1 MDISMEAV
9 ITMQGVFLVLWSLS
23 IYLLKK
29 LINDMDTR
37 ISKNETEIK
46 EIKENYIDRF
56 DNIKEKVNETE
67 KRLMER
73 LHSTELRI
81 IEEISKLKHNDNS
94 HS

>member
-1 MDISMEAV
+1 MTITMETV
-9 ITMQGVFLVLWSLS
+9 ITMQGIFFILWSLS
-23 IYLLKK
+23 IYLFKK
-29 LINDMDTR
+29 LVNDMDTR

-56 DNIKEKVNETE
+56 DNIKEKVNESE

-81 IEEISKLKHNDNS
+81 IEEISKLKKNDNS
-94 HS
+94 HN

>member
-1 MDISMEAV
+1 
-9 ITMQGVFLVLWSLS
+9 MQGIFFILWSLS
-23 IYLLKK
+23 IYLFKK
-29 LINDMDTR
+29 LVNDMDTR

-56 DNIKEKVNETE
+56 DNIKEKVNESE

-73 LHSTELRI
+73 IHSTELRI

-94 HS
+94 NN